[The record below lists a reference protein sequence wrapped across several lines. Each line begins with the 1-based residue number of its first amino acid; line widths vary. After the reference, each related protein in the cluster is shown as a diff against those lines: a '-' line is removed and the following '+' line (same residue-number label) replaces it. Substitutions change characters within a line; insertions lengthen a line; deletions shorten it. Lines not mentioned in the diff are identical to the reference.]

1 MYHAFQA
8 ILDGQLTDNHLLFSF
23 LYFLRQE
30 DEGATDID
38 IDVPI
43 KDLSSPTLGDP
54 EFGLAVVLFE
64 LHHAINIPDT
74 FCDWDLSIR
83 EFLRRVTTL
92 PRLSPEEFGL
102 HFREIVT
109 AIQANCRP
117 N

>member
-8 ILDGQLTDNHLLFSF
+8 ILDATLTDNHLLFSF

-30 DEGATDID
+30 DEGAADLD

-43 KDLSSPTLGDP
+43 KDLFSDSLGDP
-54 EFGLAVVLFE
+54 EFGLTVALFE

-83 EFLRRVTTL
+83 EFMRRVATL
-92 PRLSPEEFGL
+92 PRLRPEEFANHL
-102 HFREIVT
+102 HEIIQ
-109 AIQANCRP
+109 AIQLNCRP